1 MIFES
6 VNEFNHWR
14 HIMLQDRHFELY
26 CPTRVKFG
34 SGISTDAGA
43 EIKALNGKKVLVIA
57 DPGIVAAGL
66 LDGILESLSKADLS
80 YAVFDE
86 VEPNAPLS
94 KVQKA
99 SALQKQ
105 ESCDILLCVGG
116 GSTMDTGKES
126 AVWQLTQ
133 GRCPITRGL
142 RSIILRRFRP

>member
-1 MIFES
+1 
-6 VNEFNHWR
+6 
-14 HIMLQDRHFELY
+14 MLQDRDFELY

-66 LDGILESLSKADLS
+66 LDGILESLNKADLP

-86 VEPNAPLS
+86 VEPNATLS

-99 SALQKQ
+99 SALQK
-105 ESCDILLCVGG
+105 EENCDILLCVGG
-116 GSTMDTGKES
+116 GSTLDTAKGSVVWLPIPDRCLIMKGQRNITSLPCLPSRFPQQPEP
-126 AVWQLTQ
+126 AV
-133 GRCPITRGL
+133 
-142 RSIILRRFRP
+142 S